1 MFSSAATDLFNVK
14 PSLVSSRCQTIKWF
28 RNFLFMLFISI
39 LAVAV
44 EVRGQELLLITLF
57 RHPYHEK

>member
-1 MFSSAATDLFNVK
+1 
-14 PSLVSSRCQTIKWF
+14 
-28 RNFLFMLFISI
+28 MLFISI
-39 LAVAV
+39 LGVAV